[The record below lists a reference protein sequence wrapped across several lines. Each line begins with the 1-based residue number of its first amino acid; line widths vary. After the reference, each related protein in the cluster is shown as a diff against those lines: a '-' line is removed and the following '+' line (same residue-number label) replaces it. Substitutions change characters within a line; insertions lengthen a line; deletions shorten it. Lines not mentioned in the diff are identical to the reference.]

1 MMRPIQSTHIAAL
14 FKLYDQQLEAICS
27 DPEIEKNYA
36 EILLLR
42 EKIKLA
48 TNQNE
53 ARRQFL
59 ARCLPRA

>member
-1 MMRPIQSTHIAAL
+1 MRPIQSEHIAAL
-14 FKLYDQQLEAICS
+14 FELHAQQLECLRS

-48 TNQNE
+48 TNQKE

-59 ARCLPRA
+59 ARCLPSA